1 MSHLIL
7 LGELESIVGFEA
19 LNIVRQVGDGNGR
32 VVSHTWE
39 RWSTHTGALARVLN
53 RVAETAQGMYCEH
66 VWSWSTWH
74 WWHGET
80 SAHAA
85 TRMAEHGVAGEA
97 RGEVCVL

>member
-7 LGELESIVGFEA
+7 LGELEPIVGFEA

-66 VWSWSTWH
+66 VWSWST
-74 WWHGET
+74 
-80 SAHAA
+80 
-85 TRMAEHGVAGEA
+85 
-97 RGEVCVL
+97 